1 MNDVF
6 LYALILVI
14 SVIISS
20 FSQIMLKFSALKKHK
35 SFIFEYLNL
44 AVISAYFIY
53 FIAIFL
59 DIFAL
64 KKVPVSYIPIIES
77 SSYIFI
83 VILSRIFFK
92 EKVSLKKI
100 AALGIILAG
109 IVIYVI

>member
-35 SFIFEYLNL
+35 SFIFEYLNVL
-44 AVISAYFIY
+44 VIFAYFIY

-64 KKVPVSYIPIIES
+64 KKVPVSYIPIVES
-77 SSYIFI
+77 SSYVFI
-83 VILSRIFFK
+83 VVLSRIFFK
-92 EKVSLKKI
+92 EKISFKKI
-100 AALGIILAG
+100 LALGVILLGIGIYII
-109 IVIYVI
+109 